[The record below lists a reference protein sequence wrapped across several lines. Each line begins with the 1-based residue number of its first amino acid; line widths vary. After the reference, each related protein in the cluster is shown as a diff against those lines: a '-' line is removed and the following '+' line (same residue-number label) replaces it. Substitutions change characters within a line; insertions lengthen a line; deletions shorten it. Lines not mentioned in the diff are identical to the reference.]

1 MSKPLIPA
9 QRRERIQAYL
19 ASHKIVATSDLCEL
33 LDVSEATIRRDL
45 EWLEHEG
52 VVERTH
58 GGAILSQQLNSEQ
71 EYQQRE
77 QRYPEEKR
85 AIGALAASLIE
96 DGDIVFINSGTT
108 STQIIRHIRYE
119 LDATII
125 TNNLFST
132 LEVGE
137 VGYELILLGGE
148 FQPKSNSV
156 GGRFAMDNLSQIY
169 ADKVFFGVDG
179 ISPKYGC
186 TVPTSTEA
194 EVMRY
199 MIERTTGPVSVV
211 TDHSKWGVVSNF
223 EVATISQVHRLII
236 DEGLDKSACESIAD
250 LPIEILLATINARQA
265 YHALD

>member
-19 ASHKIVATSDLCEL
+19 ATHKIVATSDLCEL
-33 LDVSEATIRRDL
+33 LDVSEATVRRDL
-45 EWLEHEG
+45 ERLEQEG
-52 VVERTH
+52 ILERTH
-58 GGAILSQQLNSEQ
+58 GGAILSQQLNAEQ
-71 EYQQRE
+71 EYLQRE

-85 AIGALAASLIE
+85 AIGVLAAGLIE

-108 STQIIRHIRYE
+108 STQIIRHIRDE

-125 TNNLFST
+125 TNNLYAA

-137 VGYELILLGGE
+137 VGYELVLLGGE

-156 GGRFAMDNLSQIY
+156 GGRFAIDNLSQIY
-169 ADKVFFGVDG
+169 ADKAFFGVDG

-194 EVMRY
+194 EVMRL
-199 MIERTTGPVSVV
+199 MIERTTGPISVV

-223 EVATISQVHRLII
+223 EVATISQVHRLIT

-250 LPIEILLATINARQA
+250 LPIEILLATIKSRQA
-265 YHALD
+265 FHILD

>member
-1 MSKPLIPA
+1 MSKTLIPA

-19 ASHKIVATSDLCEL
+19 ATHKIVATADLCEL
-33 LDVSEATIRRDL
+33 LDVSEATVRRDL
-45 EWLEHEG
+45 ERLEQEG

-96 DGDIVFINSGTT
+96 DDDIIFINSGTT
-108 STQIIRHIRYE
+108 STQLIRHIPSD
-119 LDATII
+119 LNATII
-125 TNNLFST
+125 TNNLFAA

-137 VGYELILLGGE
+137 VGYGLTLLGGE

-156 GGRFAMDNLSQIY
+156 AGRFALDNLSQIY
-169 ADKVFFGVDG
+169 ANKAFIGVDG
-179 ISPKYGC
+179 ISPKHGC
-186 TVPTSTEA
+186 TVPTSEEA
-194 EVMRY
+194 ELIRLML
-199 MIERTTGPVSVV
+199 ERTTGQISVV

-223 EVATISQVHRLII
+223 EIAKISQVHRLIT
-236 DEGLDKSACESIAD
+236 DGGLDEAACESIAD
-250 LPIEILLATINARQA
+250 TPIEILLATPRTNQPLRT
-265 YHALD
+265 LG